1 MKENPYLVTMMAAK
15 LALQDSKSVFIPKS
29 LPTKLVQDLEISD
42 DIHDMEPVSLRS
54 ENSIIYY
61 YCEFSYEG
69 KSYEGVIEA
78 VRVWD
83 EGEQYASVEWASDTI
98 SNVKEIACA

>member
-1 MKENPYLVTMMAAK
+1 MTNEGGK
-15 LALQDSKSVFIPKS
+15 LALEDSKGRFIPKS

-42 DIHDMEPVSLRS
+42 DIHFMDSA
-54 ENSIIYY
+54 IYY
-61 YCEFSYEG
+61 YCEFSYDG

-83 EGEQYASVEWASDTI
+83 EGEQNASVEWASDTI
-98 SNVKEIACA
+98 SNVEEINSK

>member
-1 MKENPYLVTMMAAK
+1 MTENPYLVTMMAAK

-42 DIHDMEPVSLRS
+42 DIHAMDSAT
-54 ENSIIYY
+54 YY

-83 EGEQYASVEWASDTI
+83 EGSECAFVEWEGDTI
-98 SNVKEIACA
+98 SNVEEINSK

>member
-1 MKENPYLVTMMAAK
+1 MTNEGGK
-15 LALQDSKSVFIPKS
+15 LALEDSKGRFIPKS

-42 DIHDMEPVSLRS
+42 DIHFMDSA
-54 ENSIIYY
+54 IYY
-61 YCEFSYEG
+61 YCEFSYDG

-98 SNVKEIACA
+98 SNVEEINSK

>member
-42 DIHDMEPVSLRS
+42 DIHFMDSAT
-54 ENSIIYY
+54 YY

-83 EGEQYASVEWASDTI
+83 EGEQYASVEWVSDTI
-98 SNVKEIACA
+98 NNVEEINSK